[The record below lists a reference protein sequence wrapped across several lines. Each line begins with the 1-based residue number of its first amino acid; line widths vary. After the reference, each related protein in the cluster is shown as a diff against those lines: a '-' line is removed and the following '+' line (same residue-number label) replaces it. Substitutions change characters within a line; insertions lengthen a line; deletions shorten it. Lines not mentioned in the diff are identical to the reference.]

1 MVSYK
6 DLGLVNTREMFAK
19 AIKGGYA
26 VPAFNFNNMEQLKE
40 WFADAVSVAG
50 KKYVFE
56 WNGQEQCATVIGR
69 RDGLSIRFMWDDETS
84 RAYFE
89 MSISV
94 NEMTDDTTLIV
105 TDYAEPDEL
114 DDSKELWE
122 TQVDTL
128 RRAIGC

>member
-1 MVSYK
+1 MEKQKFRLEFAMRSVPVSLLWSYISSAT
-6 DLGLVNTREMFAK
+6 G
-19 AIKGGYA
+19 
-26 VPAFNFNNMEQLKE
+26 LKE

-69 RDGLSIRFMWDDETS
+69 RDGLSIRFRWDDETS

-114 DDSKELWE
+114 DDSNELWE

>member
-1 MVSYK
+1 
-6 DLGLVNTREMFAK
+6 
-19 AIKGGYA
+19 
-26 VPAFNFNNMEQLKE
+26 
-40 WFADAVSVAG
+40 
-50 KKYVFE
+50 
-56 WNGQEQCATVIGR
+56 
-69 RDGLSIRFMWDDETS
+69 MWDDETS

>member
-1 MVSYK
+1 MEKQKFRLEFAMRSVPVSLLWSYISSAT
-6 DLGLVNTREMFAK
+6 G
-19 AIKGGYA
+19 
-26 VPAFNFNNMEQLKE
+26 LKE

>member
-1 MVSYK
+1 MEKQKFRLEFAMRSVPVSLLWSYISSAT
-6 DLGLVNTREMFAK
+6 G
-19 AIKGGYA
+19 
-26 VPAFNFNNMEQLKE
+26 LKE

-122 TQVDTL
+122 TQVDAL